1 MSEINESPT
10 NWNVFFRFS
19 TGLAPK
25 CNLRESELGPFY
37 QSDPP
42 SCDVCIV
49 KVTQVQRLEWRC
61 QIRNPKSDRTICRT
75 SDVIWNVICQRFES
89 ETDWNWIL
97 VLAPLICSI
106 TQWVGRNIQTSK
118 YKMIVE
124 MSNIEIPNMPNRGTP
139 LTVAQVKRFW
149 RVQTSTRSPP
159 MDSCWSGAVKPVWN
173 ELWFALMIW
182 FNHCI

>member
-25 CNLRESELGPFY
+25 CNWRESELGPFY

-61 QIRNPKSDRTICRT
+61 QIRTRIRPHHLPHSRCDLKCNLPTLWIGNWLKLDFGFGTSHMFHHPMSGQKHSNIIIQTICWNAKYWNGLKYKTMQNPKY
-75 SDVIWNVICQRFES
+75 NLPQ
-89 ETDWNWIL
+89 L
-97 VLAPLICSI
+97 VVSLTGMLR
-106 TQWVGRNIQTSK
+106 WKGVGEFKQI
-118 YKMIVE
+118 
-124 MSNIEIPNMPNRGTP
+124 RGLPEWT
-139 LTVAQVKRFW
+139 TVDQV
-149 RVQTSTRSPP
+149 
-159 MDSCWSGAVKPVWN
+159 
-173 ELWFALMIW
+173 LFA
-182 FNHCI
+182 F